1 MIAHGFICYP
11 LRQPVVPGT
20 PGAWHVD
27 PDPRHGVAGGDYV
40 ADEQVCAALISGGW
54 FLARAPW
61 NPSRWMC
68 GQLGDMSPTGYPY
81 PVGGGCGATD
91 WHSASM
97 EFAKMTCESLPGS
110 EPQ

>member
-40 ADEQVCAALISGGW
+40 ADEQVCAALISGG
-54 FLARAPW
+54 
-61 NPSRWMC
+61 
-68 GQLGDMSPTGYPY
+68 
-81 PVGGGCGATD
+81 CGATD
-91 WHSASM
+91 WSAARA
-97 EFAKMTCESLPGS
+97 EFVAMTGEDVS
-110 EPQ
+110 ENINND